1 MDQECANALK
11 MMQETDGEKEKIEQ
25 NIAEQKENEIK
36 MKARMNQLQDELEK
50 MIKQIDKL

>member
-11 MMQETDGEKEKIEQ
+11 MMQETDGEKEKIDQ